1 MTTTQIHG
9 VTLSAH
15 AGLNWAECFG
25 ADPRQ
30 LVPATD
36 TRKGDFA
43 RSPAGKARRNH
54 RRAARSFKRSWLE
67 H

>member
-9 VTLSAH
+9 VTLSAN
-15 AGLNWAECFG
+15 ALANWAECFG

-30 LVPATD
+30 LAPVAD

-43 RSPAGKARRNH
+43 RSPAGKVRRNH
-54 RRAARSFKRSWLE
+54 RRAAIAFKRS
-67 H
+67 